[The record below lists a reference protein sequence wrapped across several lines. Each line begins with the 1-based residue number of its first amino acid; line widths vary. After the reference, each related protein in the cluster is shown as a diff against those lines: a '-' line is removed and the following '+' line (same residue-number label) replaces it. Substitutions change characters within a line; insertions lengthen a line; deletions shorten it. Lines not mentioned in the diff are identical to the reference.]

1 MNAGK
6 ITAFLTLDHN
16 GFSKG
21 INSAMQQLQTFGNS
35 SNNASDRIVA
45 LGGAMT
51 AVGSTLTKTVTT
63 PLLGIGAGAIKVAAD
78 FEAGMSEVQALTGA
92 TGSEFE
98 ALSDQAKQLGSTTM
112 FSATQSA
119 NAMSE
124 LASAGFT
131 TSEIMSAMPGLLDL
145 AASGSVDLATAA
157 GIASSTLR
165 GFGLEANQT
174 SHVSDVLAE
183 AAARTNAG
191 ITDMGEK
198 LCPVTRKLVA

>member
-1 MNAGK
+1 MNAGT
-6 ITAFLTLDHN
+6 IQAVLELN
-16 GFSKG
+16 AQPFSSG
-21 INSAMQQLQTFGNS
+21 ISSAMQQLQTFANS
-35 SNNASDRIVA
+35 SNTAGDRITA

-51 AVGSTLTKTVTT
+51 SVGSTLTKTVTT

-145 AASGSVDLATAA
+145 AASGNVDLATAA

-191 ITDMGEK
+191 ITDMGKK